1 MNHSTPTHDC
11 AAYEALLPLLT
22 TSLLTDDETRDLLAH
37 AETCAYC
44 RAQIDEY
51 AALETAGRRY
61 YGPDTALPISVATPL
76 KLDDIIHANASNH
89 TLDETATAVVPS
101 TPQRPRA
108 HRSVWLRILPEIAAV
123 LTVALLATTLLVNRP
138 GASNTSLGILPAG
151 GNAVVFAHAVP
162 WGRLTID
169 GQPVDISAHIADGQL
184 PMLNPLYLPHTR
196 NTITYTAAPFPTF
209 TCTINAPRS
218 PSDTCPLGSVTP
230 NFNTDGT
237 PVDAAG
243 NPTRPWEGRAI
254 DLRAIPNRLSAD
266 SLNALIAATQHVLDS
281 YTSSGQVLPGDHYI
295 TASGKAA
302 TATHAFKVTL
312 SFHVPVSQGERIG
325 NEQCAP
331 FCGGSI
337 AVLEGSEPGAH
348 WTLIPDV
355 RWQYTLPNGQPVTVD
370 TEQADGI
377 LPVDMAANWTGA
389 WQVNVAR
396 TFQSDSFQAM
406 IVSKLGQLT
415 SAYGIGNRDDGRF
428 ATAPADGYLLAV
440 MYTKTR
446 DITSGQTTYILYRAG
461 ALIALDSSAETLFP
475 SLPLA
480 SAHEMA
486 IARQLG
492 WK

>member
-1 MNHSTPTHDC
+1 
-11 AAYEALLPLLT
+11 
-22 TSLLTDDETRDLLAH
+22 
-37 AETCAYC
+37 
-44 RAQIDEY
+44 
-51 AALETAGRRY
+51 
-61 YGPDTALPISVATPL
+61 
-76 KLDDIIHANASNH
+76 
-89 TLDETATAVVPS
+89 
-101 TPQRPRA
+101 
-108 HRSVWLRILPEIAAV
+108 
-123 LTVALLATTLLVNRP
+123 
-138 GASNTSLGILPAG
+138 
-151 GNAVVFAHAVP
+151 VVFVHTVP

-169 GQPVDISAHIADGQL
+169 GQPVDISAHTADGQ
-184 PMLNPLYLPHTR
+184 PPTLNPLYLPHTR

-254 DLRAIPNRLSAD
+254 DLRAIPDRLPAD

-281 YTSSGQVLPGDHYI
+281 YTSSVQVLPGDHYI

-337 AVLEGSEPGAH
+337 SVLEGSGPGAH
-348 WTLIPDV
+348 WTLIPVV

-377 LPVDMAANWTGA
+377 SPVDMAANWTGA
-389 WQVNVAR
+389 WQVDVAQ
-396 TFQSDSFQAM
+396 TLQSDTFEA
-406 IVSKLGQLT
+406 IILSKLAPLA
-415 SAYGIGNRDDGRF
+415 SAYGIGIRADSGRF

-440 MYTKTR
+440 MYAKTG
-446 DITSGQTTYILYRAG
+446 DIASGQTANVLYRAG
-461 ALIALDSSAETLFP
+461 ALVALDDSAHQA
-475 SLPLA
+475 LPWIPVA
-480 SAHEMA
+480 SAHESA